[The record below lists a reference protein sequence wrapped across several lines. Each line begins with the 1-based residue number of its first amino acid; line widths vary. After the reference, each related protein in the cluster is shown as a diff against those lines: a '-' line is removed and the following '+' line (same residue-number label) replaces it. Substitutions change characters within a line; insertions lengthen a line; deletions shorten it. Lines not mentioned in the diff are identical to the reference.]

1 MPKSGAEHTGSLNHI
16 RRHNP
21 IIYGGALWR
30 YLYRRERL
38 LRDENG
44 RENFDI
50 FPADMFFEDNSAG
63 INMLMKATHYEI
75 VPEPLYYYWQNP
87 TSTVHVFSWGKMH
100 DRVKSGFLIKDY
112 AVRYGYY
119 DEFKDEVEARLTEM
133 MYIGTIWLA
142 MWYEERDEKFLQE
155 LKTKFLSLVPDWEK
169 NPYINDVSAL
179 HLRTLAKFYTHN
191 HLKIGWF
198 IATILYTLYEPN
210 ATKLGRG
217 IKFLLTD
224 PKTFIIK
231 LKKNLRKLCQK

>member
-1 MPKSGAEHTGSLNHI
+1 
-16 RRHNP
+16 
-21 IIYGGALWR
+21 
-30 YLYRRERL
+30 
-38 LRDENG
+38 
-44 RENFDI
+44 
-50 FPADMFFEDNSAG
+50 
-63 INMLMKATHYEI
+63 
-75 VPEPLYYYWQNP
+75 
-87 TSTVHVFSWGKMH
+87 MH